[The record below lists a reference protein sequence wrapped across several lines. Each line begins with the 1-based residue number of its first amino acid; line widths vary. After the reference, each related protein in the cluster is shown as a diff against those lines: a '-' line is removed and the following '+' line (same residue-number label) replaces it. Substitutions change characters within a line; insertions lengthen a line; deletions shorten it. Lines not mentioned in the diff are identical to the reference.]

1 MPERFNWSRLLAIV
15 IKEFI
20 QLSRDR
26 LTFAMMIGIPLIQL
40 TLFGFAINGDPK
52 HLPTVVVAHEQSSFS
67 RTIVS
72 AMSNSG
78 YFHLLASDTTEAQ
91 ANAMLQRGEV
101 QFVLTIP
108 ADFSRRLLR
117 GERPAVLLEADATD
131 PAATGN
137 AIAAMRQISQSGL
150 TRDLTGPLSSLQQ
163 GPAPF
168 ELRLQPRYNPE
179 GITQYNIVPGLMGVI
194 LTMTMIMMTALGITR
209 EVERGTMENLLATPV
224 RPLEVMVGKIAP
236 YIVIGY
242 VQVLVIL
249 LAAKFIFSVPFVGSL
264 GLLLACVMLFI
275 TANLTVGITISSVA
289 RNQTQAMQMTFF
301 FFLPSILL
309 SGFMFPFRGM
319 PGWAQVIGEILP
331 LTHFLRLIRGVMLK
345 GNVAAELWPNVWPLL
360 LFILVV
366 MALGLKRFRR
376 TLD

>member
-108 ADFSRRLLR
+108 ADFSRRVLR

-131 PAATGN
+131 PQCRQDRRHGKCVSDNRQAYETQGVGNTPDDDCFCLTDPLHDAA
-137 AIAAMRQISQSGL
+137 SKEGL
-150 TRDLTGPLSSLQQ
+150 H
-163 GPAPF
+163 
-168 ELRLQPRYNPE
+168 
-179 GITQYNIVPGLMGVI
+179 
-194 LTMTMIMMTALGITR
+194 
-209 EVERGTMENLLATPV
+209 ENLYDPEDGQGDSNFDGTPV
-224 RPLEVMVGKIAP
+224 EAV
-236 YIVIGY
+236 
-242 VQVLVIL
+242 
-249 LAAKFIFSVPFVGSL
+249 FSKQHPGRTWSL
-264 GLLLACVMLFI
+264 PNEL
-275 TANLTVGITISSVA
+275 N
-289 RNQTQAMQMTFF
+289 
-301 FFLPSILL
+301 
-309 SGFMFPFRGM
+309 
-319 PGWAQVIGEILP
+319 
-331 LTHFLRLIRGVMLK
+331 K
-345 GNVAAELWPNVWPLL
+345 AEC
-360 LFILVV
+360 
-366 MALGLKRFRR
+366 
-376 TLD
+376 D